1 MNRPRSALALLAA
14 IFAGWVNRHQR
25 GVIDYLLEENRII
38 RAKLGTSRLQFSDA
52 ERRRLARK
60 GGPLGRKIL
69 EAIASIVT
77 PDTILAWHRK
87 LVAAKWTYK
96 ARKRPRKTD
105 ARKEVEALVLRFA
118 TENPTWGY
126 DKIQGALLN
135 LGHDVAPN
143 TIKAILNRHG
153 IEPSPERRH
162 RTSWKRFLKV
172 HAASIVA
179 TDFFTTEVWTARGL
193 ITHYVLFAIDH
204 ASRAVQIIGATAHP
218 NVEFMK
224 HAAAALVGGILRGK
238 RFLIA
243 DRDSKFCD
251 AFKTILS
258 AAGIEVVHCPP
269 SAPDCNAIA
278 ERWIRSVRDEV
289 VDQLIFFGPGAL
301 DRSLAAYESF
311 HNRERPHQG
320 IGNRLVTPI
329 SHDSATDGPVRVR
342 EHLGGMLRYY
352 YRRAG

>member
-1 MNRPRSALALLAA
+1 MKRPRSPLALLTA

-25 GVIDYLLEENRII
+25 DVIDYLLEENRIL
-38 RAKLGTSRLQFSDA
+38 RAKLGTSRLLFTDA

-60 GGPLGRKIL
+60 GGPLGRRIL

-87 LVAAKWTYK
+87 LVAAKWTYNT
-96 ARKRPRKTD
+96 RRPRRKTD
-105 ARKEVEALVLRFA
+105 ARQEIETLVVRFA
-118 TENPTWGY
+118 TENPDWGY
-126 DKIQGALLN
+126 DKIRGALMN

-143 TIKAILNRHG
+143 TIKMILKRHG
-153 IEPSPERRH
+153 VEPSPERRH
-162 RTSWKRFLKV
+162 RTSWKRFLKA

-193 ITHYVLFAIDH
+193 VTHYVLFAIDH
-204 ASRAVQIIGATAHP
+204 VSRAVKILGATAHP

-224 HAAAALVGGILRGK
+224 RAASALAHGILQGK

-251 AFKTILS
+251 AFKAVL
-258 AAGIEVVHCPP
+258 AKAGIEVAHCPP

-278 ERWIRSVRDEV
+278 ERWVRSVREEV
-289 VDQLIFFGPGAL
+289 VDQMIFFGAGSL
-301 DRSLAAYESF
+301 DRSLAAYETF
-311 HNRERPHQG
+311 HNQERPHQG
-320 IGNRLVTPI
+320 IGNRLIAPRGRVG
-329 SHDSATDGPVRVR
+329 SHDGPVHAR
-342 EHLGGMLRYY
+342 ERLGGMLRYY